1 MIPLTD
7 NPAAIDPRHN
17 LTPAQREALLSIGFY
32 RQQSRTGATIT
43 VGRKRF
49 SLSTIAT
56 LIDKELVRGRTPN
69 LTLTTGGKVAIER
82 LQGGTA

>member
-1 MIPLTD
+1 MIPRAE

-43 VGRKRF
+43 IGRKRF
-49 SLSTIAT
+49 SLSTVAS
-56 LIDKELVRGRTPN
+56 LIDKKLVRGHTPN
-69 LTLTTGGKVAIER
+69 LTLTTGGELAIKR
-82 LQGGTA
+82 LQGGQ